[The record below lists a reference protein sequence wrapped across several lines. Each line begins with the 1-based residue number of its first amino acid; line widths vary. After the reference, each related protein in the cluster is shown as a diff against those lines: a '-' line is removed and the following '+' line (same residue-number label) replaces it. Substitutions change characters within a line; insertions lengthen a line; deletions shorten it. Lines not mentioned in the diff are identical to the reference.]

1 MRLYVVALQE
11 AKGFH
16 ALLLSAQYRKKR
28 GWCLLALLCL
38 LTANACTSVF
48 AHHLSQTNHSTRA
61 SLTSFQ
67 NLIERERAKLSS
79 SDQEERRADVL
90 RLGAIASPEASR
102 LASTALSD
110 ASAIVRATAA
120 RAVFALPPAEA
131 ATLLLPLLRDRD
143 EFVRRE
149 AAYALGLTRSGS
161 TVPAL
166 IEFLERDKNAG
177 VRGAAAVALGQIGDV
192 SAVSALAETLAR
204 RVPRSGFLNRITR
217 RRTEENEFVRR
228 SAARSLG
235 EIGDAR
241 AVPALISVLND
252 ERSADDLRREAAR
265 ALGLIKDPA
274 AVPALRGVLNARDPY
289 LGVIALEALRRIEN
303 RVGTPLGHSLVGG
316 QSVHQGRRE

>member
-38 LTANACTSVF
+38 LTTNACTSVF

-79 SDQEERRADVL
+79 SDQEERRAAVL

-120 RAVFALPPAEA
+120 RAVLALPPAEA

-177 VRGAAAVALGQIGDV
+177 VRGAAAVALGQIADPL
-192 SAVSALAETLAR
+192 AVPALAQTVTR
-204 RVPRSGFLNRITR
+204 QVRGSGFFSKVTR

-228 SAARSLG
+228 AAARALGEIGDRRAAPALIAALVNERSGDDVRREAARSLG
-235 EIGDAR
+235 LVG
-241 AVPALISVLND
+241 
-252 ERSADDLRREAAR
+252 
-265 ALGLIKDPA
+265 DPA
-274 AVPALRGVLNARDPY
+274 AIPTLRAVLDARDPY
-289 LGVIALEALRRIEN
+289 LARAADESLRKLSPTQ
-303 RVGTPLGHSLVGG
+303 TP
-316 QSVHQGRRE
+316 